1 MRYIKLFEVLKNRK
15 LYPVGTK
22 VILIDSYGIEHKG
35 EFILYNEYEIEEVN
49 PKPDTPVAHYKLK
62 GIDRLTMAFRYIST
76 LEYEMSKY
84 NL

>member
-1 MRYIKLFEVLKNRK
+1 MKYLKLFETRNPK

-22 VILIDSYGIEHKG
+22 VILINNDGIERKSG
-35 EFILYNEYEIEEVN
+35 FILYNEYEIEEVN
-49 PKPDTPVAHYKLK
+49 PKQSPVAHYKLK
-62 GIDRLTMAFRYIST
+62 GIDRLTMAYRYIST